1 MKFIAKAL
9 IASTILAAPFAAMAQ
24 DSKAPTLPG
33 TFTGGVGMT
42 SDYVFRGISQSDEN
56 PAIQG
61 NLDWNLSIDDSTALK
76 VGVWGS
82 NVDFNDGDEAS
93 TEFDIYAGVT
103 KTFGKANVGGQVLY
117 YAYPG
122 AASGLNYDFLEFTGS
137 AGYDFD
143 VVAVNAS
150 IAYSPNYFADSD
162 TGLYYRLGASAPLP
176 CNFVL
181 DGHIGYQTINDNT
194 AAGVPDYTDW
204 ALGVG
209 YTISGVNLKLEYID
223 TNLSKSDIA
232 DGAEARTVF
241 TVSKSF

>member
-1 MKFIAKAL
+1 MKLLTKAL
-9 IASTILAAPFAAMAQ
+9 LASAILAAPAAVFAQ
-24 DSKAPTLPG
+24 DAAPTFPG
-33 TFTGGVGMT
+33 TFTGSVGMA
-42 SDYVFRGISQSDEN
+42 SEYAFRGITQSDEN

-61 NLDWNLSIDDSTALK
+61 NLDWNYNLAESTALK

-82 NVDFNDGDEAS
+82 NVDFNDNDEAS
-93 TEFDIYAGVT
+93 TEFDIYAGLT

-122 AASGLNYDFLEFTGS
+122 ADSGLDYDFLEFTGS

-143 VVAVNAS
+143 VVAVNGS
-150 IAYSPNYFADSD
+150 ITYSPNYFLDSD
-162 TGLYYRLGASAPLP
+162 TALYYRLGATAPLP

-181 DGHIGYQTINDNT
+181 DGHLGYQTISDNA
-194 AAGVPDYTDW
+194 AAGTPDYLDW

-209 YTISGVNLKLEYID
+209 YSINGVNLKLEYID
-223 TNLSKSDIA
+223 TDIKKSEIA